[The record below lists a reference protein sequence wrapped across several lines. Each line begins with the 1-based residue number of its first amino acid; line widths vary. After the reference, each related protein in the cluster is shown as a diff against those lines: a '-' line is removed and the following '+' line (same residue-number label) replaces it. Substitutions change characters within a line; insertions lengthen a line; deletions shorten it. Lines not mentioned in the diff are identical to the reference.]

1 MEYQYRTN
9 HIYLS
14 QQLTASSRYDIT
26 IIICSRTDTDWDRNA
41 TAHSIRLV
49 WREPNGSTASG
60 KGKLWRDLLFFF
72 FFFSKGKLWWA
83 IYVYSILNSYLSL
96 EGLFFMWKLKK
107 KTFELLYV
115 SGGTLGI
122 CFFFFWRSK
131 IWDFLFY
138 FKIWRSPK
146 WILGWI
152 IFFPK
157 TGGWWVNFN
166 NIYDLIASGNG
177 NLKPP

>member
-1 MEYQYRTN
+1 MKYLSEITTKQTYSFWNISTEPI
-9 HIYLS
+9 IYLS

-107 KTFELLYV
+107 KNWIALSIWMDYGHMLLYF
-115 SGGTLGI
+115 SFLT
-122 CFFFFWRSK
+122 SK
-131 IWDFLFY
+131 I
-138 FKIWRSPK
+138 
-146 WILGWI
+146 
-152 IFFPK
+152 
-157 TGGWWVNFN
+157 
-166 NIYDLIASGNG
+166 
-177 NLKPP
+177 